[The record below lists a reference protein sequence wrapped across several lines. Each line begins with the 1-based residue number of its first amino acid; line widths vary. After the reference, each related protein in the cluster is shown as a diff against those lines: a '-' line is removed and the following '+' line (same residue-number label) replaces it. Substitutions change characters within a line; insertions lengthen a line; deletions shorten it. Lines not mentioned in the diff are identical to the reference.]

1 MEQRKEGF
9 HRGVIPG
16 STHSTHGTHEPVIL
30 QGVDELSASKLT
42 TPVRVNNAPTDIAA
56 PGDSVIEGVNS
67 EAGFHSVGDG
77 VSDDAPGGHVA
88 VSRSQRNTFIWR
100 LS

>member
-16 STHSTHGTHEPVIL
+16 STHSTHGPHQPVIL
-30 QGVDELSASKLT
+30 QSGDEFSASKLT

-67 EAGFHSVGDG
+67 ETGFH
-77 VSDDAPGGHVA
+77 P
-88 VSRSQRNTFIWR
+88 I
-100 LS
+100 